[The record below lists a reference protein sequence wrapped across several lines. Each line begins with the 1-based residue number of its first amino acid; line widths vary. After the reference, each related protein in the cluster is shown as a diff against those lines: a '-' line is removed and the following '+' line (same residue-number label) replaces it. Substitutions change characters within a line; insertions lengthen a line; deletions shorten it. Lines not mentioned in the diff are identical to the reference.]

1 MIKFFITFTA
11 NIKKNFYICFFT
23 ILLCSTI
30 YAKAENSNKIGIIT
44 EITGNF
50 KALQNIS
57 SSGKVTNE
65 PIKNSRSLSF
75 FDEIYKALQNIS
87 SSGKVTNEP
96 IKNGGSLSIY
106 DEIYRGVEYE
116 LAEKSS
122 VTLSIDDKS
131 MIRLKGPSKFR
142 TTDFNL
148 EKKSETFIFEVRGGQ
163 FAIESGEI
171 SKANGNM
178 IMKLKDSEVKFKGTL
193 VSGNISEGQSNIFLS
208 EDNFGNLG
216 SVSIN
221 SAGKTQNIDKPNQGL
236 AISSQ
241 GFQNKTMPES
251 SKQEVQAF
259 KTSVVQSSKID
270 EKNLTAQLQKKLDNG
285 TLKDSNNDG
294 KVDAADIKAQS
305 DSIKIGKI
313 SRIDF
318 IINNTNPEQ
327 KNTLLAEVLEKSDAQ
342 NVGEVMTKI
351 IETKPEAA
359 ATVVS
364 TLSESKNPFI
374 TNNTN
379 PALVAIKDKVMEQ
392 IISQGNE
399 KSIDAISKYIQVT
412 NVETNNKLMNQIVQ
426 SAAGEGQ
433 STNIALAVI
442 SNIANNNP
450 EKLNEMVKS
459 GAESFQEFSKT
470 AVMGAMTSGNDNAEA
485 ANAAIAGIITKTNG
499 DVGAAFMAK
508 ITEGAKELASSG
520 TPGANQNTNIA
531 LAVISNIANNNPEKL
546 NEIAKKNS
554 DSFQAFTDSAISS
567 NNSKNNESDQQA
579 IVNILSKTGEN
590 VAAALQKKIEDEKSR
605 ELQKLAA
612 EAAVNTPAPPTP
624 TPTPTT
630 LTPPPITKTT
640 TTTESP
646 IVTTSVSSGSEYMES
661 VSPTDGATTITT
673 TDSTPDE
680 TTTTKDVYATVDN
693 GNGTSTS
700 TTTTITTTTKK
711 ILRTSRT
718 NLVRTYT
725 DKIYKD
731 VTTTIVTKTRVK
743 KIYGDGRQEIILG
756 AAVSST
762 NTVKTFVRNVT
773 RSTTIEGSP
782 VVENLVTTKDDSP
795 GAVVSTFTFD
805 NDVDVSPNVG

>member
-50 KALQNIS
+50 
-57 SSGKVTNE
+57 
-65 PIKNSRSLSF
+65 
-75 FDEIYKALQNIS
+75 KALQNIS

-327 KNTLLAEVLEKSDAQ
+327 KNTLLAEVLGKSDAQ

-612 EAAVNTPAPPTP
+612 EAAVNTPAPT
-624 TPTPTT
+624 TPTT

-805 NDVDVSPNVG
+805 NDVDVSPNLGLKSSSI

>member
-50 KALQNIS
+50 
-57 SSGKVTNE
+57 
-65 PIKNSRSLSF
+65 
-75 FDEIYKALQNIS
+75 KALQNIS

-327 KNTLLAEVLEKSDAQ
+327 KNTLLAEVLGKSDAQ

-612 EAAVNTPAPPTP
+612 EAAVNTPAP

-661 VSPTDGATTITT
+661 VSSTDGATTITT

>member
-50 KALQNIS
+50 
-57 SSGKVTNE
+57 
-65 PIKNSRSLSF
+65 
-75 FDEIYKALQNIS
+75 KALQNIS

-327 KNTLLAEVLEKSDAQ
+327 KNTLLAEVLGKSDAQ

-630 LTPPPITKTT
+630 PTPPPITKTTT

>member
-65 PIKNSRSLSF
+65 PIKN
-75 FDEIYKALQNIS
+75 
-87 SSGKVTNEP
+87 
-96 IKNGGSLSIY
+96 GGSLSIY
-106 DEIYRGVEYE
+106 DEIYRGVEYA

-327 KNTLLAEVLEKSDAQ
+327 KNTLLAEVLGKSDAQ

-470 AVMGAMTSGNDNAEA
+470 AVMGAMTSGKDNAEA

-630 LTPPPITKTT
+630 PTPPPITKTTT

>member
-65 PIKNSRSLSF
+65 PIKNGGSLSF

-87 SSGKVTNEP
+87 SSRKVTNEP

-327 KNTLLAEVLEKSDAQ
+327 KNTLLAEVLGKSDAQ

-612 EAAVNTPAPPTP
+612 EAAVNTP

-630 LTPPPITKTT
+630 
-640 TTTESP
+640 
-646 IVTTSVSSGSEYMES
+646 
-661 VSPTDGATTITT
+661 
-673 TDSTPDE
+673 
-680 TTTTKDVYATVDN
+680 
-693 GNGTSTS
+693 
-700 TTTTITTTTKK
+700 
-711 ILRTSRT
+711 
-718 NLVRTYT
+718 
-725 DKIYKD
+725 
-731 VTTTIVTKTRVK
+731 
-743 KIYGDGRQEIILG
+743 
-756 AAVSST
+756 
-762 NTVKTFVRNVT
+762 
-773 RSTTIEGSP
+773 
-782 VVENLVTTKDDSP
+782 
-795 GAVVSTFTFD
+795 FD
-805 NDVDVSPNVG
+805 NDVNVSPNVG

>member
-50 KALQNIS
+50 
-57 SSGKVTNE
+57 
-65 PIKNSRSLSF
+65 
-75 FDEIYKALQNIS
+75 KALQNIS

-327 KNTLLAEVLEKSDAQ
+327 KNTLLAEVLGKSDAQ

-450 EKLNEMVKS
+450 EKLNEIAKKNS
-459 GAESFQEFSKT
+459 DSFQAFQEFSKT

-630 LTPPPITKTT
+630 PTPPPITKTTT

>member
-50 KALQNIS
+50 
-57 SSGKVTNE
+57 
-65 PIKNSRSLSF
+65 
-75 FDEIYKALQNIS
+75 KALQNIS

-612 EAAVNTPAPPTP
+612 EAAVNTRAPPTPTPKP

-661 VSPTDGATTITT
+661 VSHTDGATTITT

>member
-50 KALQNIS
+50 
-57 SSGKVTNE
+57 
-65 PIKNSRSLSF
+65 
-75 FDEIYKALQNIS
+75 KALQNIS

-612 EAAVNTPAPPTP
+612 EAAVNTPAPTAPTTPTPTP

-661 VSPTDGATTITT
+661 VSSTDGATTITT